1 MVLVVLVVLMAL
13 ASPAAADEGSWTERW
28 LTQSTLTGNWFGA
41 RDTLAAWGI
50 TPSIRYSTDLLANV
64 AGGERRG
71 KAYAGQLA
79 IEIGADMETLAGLR
93 GLAFDVS
100 GDWASGTDLSVDIGN
115 VFTAASVSAPRGRWV
130 IRSPSLLLATWMTLR
145 RRQRSRAAGPG
156 GGAACRRGW
165 SRWWRVARP

>member
-50 TPSIRYSTDLLANV
+50 
-64 AGGERRG
+64 
-71 KAYAGQLA
+71 
-79 IEIGADMETLAGLR
+79 
-93 GLAFDVS
+93 DVS

-115 VFTAASVSAPRGRWV
+115 VFTAASVSVPRSRWV

-145 RRQRSRAAGPG
+145 RRQRSRG
-156 GGAACRRGW
+156 
-165 SRWWRVARP
+165 RPR